1 MKHLQIIPG
10 MLKYFPNMFGE
21 QESVVLFKNLQHTLL
36 WQEKSIIIFGR
47 EVMQPRLVA
56 WYGDEGIAYTY
67 SGKTL
72 TALPWTAELMQIKD
86 RVEAVSGETF
96 NSVLCNYYRYGQDS
110 MGWHSD
116 DEKELGEEP
125 VIASV
130 SFGAERKFVL
140 KEKNGSDKTELMLEN
155 GTLLLM
161 YGKCQQH
168 YKHALP
174 KSMRVSQGR
183 INLTFRRVKC

>member
-1 MKHLQIIPG
+1 MKPLQIIPG

-21 QESVVLFKNLQHTLL
+21 KEATVLYHQLQHTIL

-72 TALPWTAELMQIKD
+72 TALPWTADLRKIKE
-86 RVEAVSGETF
+86 RAEAMTGETF
-96 NSVLCNYYRYGQDS
+96 NSVLCNFYRNGQDS

-125 VIASV
+125 AIASV
-130 SFGAERKFVL
+130 SFGTQRKFVL
-140 KEKNGSDKTELMLEN
+140 KEKNGSDKTELILDN
-155 GTLLLM
+155 GSLLFM
-161 YGKCQQH
+161 YGRCQQH

-183 INLTFRRVKC
+183 INLTFRRIKC